1 MLCIIQARMN
11 SKRLPGKVLK
21 KILNKEILKL
31 LIERLKKSRKISNI
45 IVATS
50 NKKSD
55 TKIVNFCK
63 KNRVKYFRG
72 SLQNV
77 TFRFLEILK
86 KKKILYFLRI
96 CADSPLIDPLLID
109 KMINL
114 SKKKYFDIFTN
125 VFPRTFPSG
134 QSIEIIKTNLLK
146 KNIKNFDLN
155 DKEHV
160 TEYFYRNYKKFI
172 ILNYKN
178 NIDLSKYKMSVDT
191 QTDFKKLKKI
201 SIKLSIN
208 KLLNIN
214 YKKLLNYYK

>member
-1 MLCIIQARMN
+1 MQCIIQARMN

-63 KNRVKYFRG
+63 KNRVEYFRG

-96 CADSPLIDPLLID
+96 CADSPLVDPLLID

-134 QSIEIIKTNLLK
+134 QSIEIIKTSLLK

-208 KLLNIN
+208 KLININ